1 VGWGGIPQ
9 VFAYYG
15 APEWQAERDR
25 LKALLPSEQF
35 EAARASTLNAH
46 YTSTTVISGIYEAV
60 ERLGFRG
67 GRVLEPALGIGHFFG
82 LMPPEI
88 AARSRLTG
96 IELDP
101 LTASIA
107 RHLYPDADI
116 RAQGFE
122 AARLVEA
129 SFDLAIS
136 NVPFG
141 DYKLHDPQFNERNF
155 LVHDYFFAKG
165 LQQVR
170 PGGLLVFIT
179 SKGTLDK
186 VNSGLRDY
194 LYDKADLLG
203 AIRLPNT
210 AFQQNANT
218 EVTTDIIFL
227 RRLAKARSPPVPP
240 GRSSPSTRTA
250 DGTVFQINEYF
261 AANPHMMLGRMAME
275 STMYR
280 AGEPA
285 LVPDGRDLAA
295 ALREAVAALPAD
307 IYREREQTNQRQTAP
322 EAILAP
328 DFVKENAFTLHEG
341 MLAVRIGGTLTT
353 LEKLPEETGRRIRG
367 LIKVRDAVREVLRT
381 QLEDAG
387 EDEILEARRRL
398 NLQYDAFV
406 SRFGAVNDNAN
417 RRAFRADPDYPL
429 LCSLEDYNE
438 ETKRAEK
445 TAIFRERTIQQAK
458 APRLAE
464 TPKDALVMVL
474 NETGRVDL
482 DRMEALLSRPAEEFL
497 PEMKGLLY
505 RNPQTD
511 QWETE
516 DQYLSGDVRTK
527 LENARAAAATDPAF
541 SENVSALEAVQPV
554 DLTASEIDARL
565 GAVWIP
571 VADVEAFTRSLLGAN
586 GVTVSHAAVVGTWF
600 LRGDYSARATVANS
614 TEWGTGRY
622 SALEL
627 IQDALNLKTPTV
639 YDTDPR
645 RRTASSTRRR
655 PKLRAT
661 SWRRSRSAS
670 KRGCGKM
677 TSAANGSA
685 ANTTTSSTACG
696 SASSTART

>member
-1 VGWGGIPQ
+1 MFSALRILPDAAMLKRNGKPIRRGYADDQLSLFDFAGNNERTTITLPDSVRPNGREALAGVLPKMVAQLEAEGRLMEALWEAQETTLDEMETLTRQLEREQRMTPEQAQATGVGVDPGEVYSPAAREPERLNQRNYRITPADQLGAGGLKQKARDNFAAIELAQRLDAEGRLATDEERRVLVRYVGWGGIPQ

-141 DYKLHDPQFNERNF
+141 DYKLHDPQFNDRNF

-186 VNSGLRDY
+186 LNSGLRDY

-227 RRLAKARSPPVPP
+227 RRLAEGEKPTGPAWQKLAEHTD
-240 GRSSPSTRTA
+240 GRRHGLP
-250 DGTVFQINEYF
+250 INEYF

-398 NLQYDAFV
+398 NCNTMR
-406 SRFGAVNDNAN
+406 S
-417 RRAFRADPDYPL
+417 
-429 LCSLEDYNE
+429 S
-438 ETKRAEK
+438 
-445 TAIFRERTIQQAK
+445 
-458 APRLAE
+458 
-464 TPKDALVMVL
+464 
-474 NETGRVDL
+474 
-482 DRMEALLSRPAEEFL
+482 PA
-497 PEMKGLLY
+497 
-505 RNPQTD
+505 
-511 QWETE
+511 
-516 DQYLSGDVRTK
+516 
-527 LENARAAAATDPAF
+527 
-541 SENVSALEAVQPV
+541 
-554 DLTASEIDARL
+554 
-565 GAVWIP
+565 
-571 VADVEAFTRSLLGAN
+571 
-586 GVTVSHAAVVGTWF
+586 
-600 LRGDYSARATVANS
+600 SARSMTTRTVAP
-614 TEWGTGRY
+614 
-622 SALEL
+622 SAP
-627 IQDALNLKTPTV
+627 IQTTRCSARWRTTTRRRSARRRRPSSASAPSSRRKRRGW
-639 YDTDPR
+639 PR
-645 RRTASSTRRR
+645 RRRTR
-655 PKLRAT
+655 
-661 SWRRSRSAS
+661 S
-670 KRGCGKM
+670 
-677 TSAANGSA
+677 
-685 ANTTTSSTACG
+685 
-696 SASSTART
+696 